1 MVGGWKG
8 VGGAG
13 KAEGSDSSSNKALH
27 YEGFGVQDGFF
38 GIRMGTRGFLEERR
52 HSKTDASG

>member
-38 GIRMGTRGFLEERR
+38 GIGWEPGVFGGKETL
-52 HSKTDASG
+52 KD